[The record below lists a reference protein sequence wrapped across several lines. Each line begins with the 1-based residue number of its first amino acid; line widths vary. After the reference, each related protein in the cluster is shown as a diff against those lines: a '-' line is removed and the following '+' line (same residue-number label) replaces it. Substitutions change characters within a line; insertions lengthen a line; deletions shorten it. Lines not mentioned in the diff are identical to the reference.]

1 MMENS
6 FDEQYRYFDENFAV
20 IRQEI
25 AEAALKSGR
34 NPDEVSLLAATK
46 TVPVQVINYAISQ
59 GLTCIGEN
67 RVQELLDKYELLQ
80 LGSCDCQFIG
90 QLQTNKVKYL
100 VGNVSCIQSLDSMK
114 LAEEIS
120 RQANRAGLMINTLVE
135 VNIGREENKG
145 GVLPEELFDFV
156 SEAAALPGLQING
169 LMAIPPICEK
179 STELYAYFSSMH
191 QYYVDI
197 RAKKID
203 NVNMNCLSMGMSS
216 DYKEAIAC
224 GATMVRI
231 GSSLFG
237 KRKLR

>member
-1 MMENS
+1 M
-6 FDEQYRYFDENFAV
+6 
-20 IRQEI
+20 
-25 AEAALKSGR
+25 
-34 NPDEVSLLAATK
+34 
-46 TVPVQVINYAISQ
+46 
-59 GLTCIGEN
+59 
-67 RVQELLDKYELLQ
+67 LDKYELLQ

-100 VGNVSCIQSLDSMK
+100 VGKVSCIQSLDSMK

>member
-100 VGNVSCIQSLDSMK
+100 VGKVSCIQSLDLS
-114 LAEEIS
+114 LIHIS
-120 RQANRAGLMINTLVE
+120 ITSVHSTMRKMRQGF
-135 VNIGREENKG
+135 
-145 GVLPEELFDFV
+145 VLPTFPQE
-156 SEAAALPGLQING
+156 
-169 LMAIPPICEK
+169 
-179 STELYAYFSSMH
+179 SSMW
-191 QYYVDI
+191 
-197 RAKKID
+197 
-203 NVNMNCLSMGMSS
+203 MNAMLLIWMS
-216 DYKEAIAC
+216 
-224 GATMVRI
+224 
-231 GSSLFG
+231 
-237 KRKLR
+237 

>member
-100 VGNVSCIQSLDSMK
+100 VGKVSCIQSLDSMK

-120 RQANRAGLMINTLVE
+120 RQ
-135 VNIGREENKG
+135 G